1 MIASMGTARGP
12 RERRS
17 RSFPRRT
24 GVLEAQ
30 RQSDMATINDTIR
43 QLVTGL
49 AGETVCDD
57 CIADRLALSV
67 RTQANQVTR
76 LLAGETT
83 FDRRKNPCALC
94 GATKLV
100 IRAS

>member
-1 MIASMGTARGP
+1 
-12 RERRS
+12 
-17 RSFPRRT
+17 
-24 GVLEAQ
+24 
-30 RQSDMATINDTIR
+30 MATINDMIG

-49 AGETVCDD
+49 AGEAICDD
-57 CIADRLALSV
+57 CITDRLALSV

-76 LLAGETT
+76 VLADETA

-100 IRAS
+100 IRAG